1 MTFSKLK
8 SNRNILQLLKGSST
22 HAITQV
28 IATII
33 GFFSSTQI
41 ARFFGPSTVGNIAMI
56 TSVLTLVSLIS
67 LAGNQTFVLK
77 VLPEQLRLKGL
88 TAAQLTYQSLIKIC
102 CATTLIV
109 LSVWILSD
117 VIFSFKLLRNLD
129 NFTLYTMLLA
139 FVNVFVILNG
149 KTLRALGD
157 YKYFS
162 TLDFLP
168 AILSLTTITIAS
180 ALNLAP
186 TLYQYLHFLPRFF
199 ILALAL
205 YFVSKTFNKLKSSS
219 NHQLEKNVRAPGKT
233 SLIKGSIPMLG
244 ITISTAAI
252 ANLDIVMLNYF
263 STPDKVGIYSIYVKI
278 ASVAIMATASIN
290 SMFAP
295 KVSALYST
303 QNHSELKS
311 YSKQVT
317 LVTFGVAT
325 LSTIAVLTI
334 HQPLLEYFGTQF
346 TEHTSALYILFT
358 SGLVAAFFGSVGFFL
373 SMTGNQTAFFWI
385 MLCAATTNAILNYF
399 LIPIFGLDGAAAA
412 TLVSTLISTILG
424 TIKIKS
430 SDGYALVWTPK

>member
-1 MTFSKLK
+1 
-8 SNRNILQLLKGSST
+8 
-22 HAITQV
+22 
-28 IATII
+28 
-33 GFFSSTQI
+33 
-41 ARFFGPSTVGNIAMI
+41 
-56 TSVLTLVSLIS
+56 
-67 LAGNQTFVLK
+67 
-77 VLPEQLRLKGL
+77 
-88 TAAQLTYQSLIKIC
+88 
-102 CATTLIV
+102 
-109 LSVWILSD
+109 
-117 VIFSFKLLRNLD
+117 
-129 NFTLYTMLLA
+129 
-139 FVNVFVILNG
+139 
-149 KTLRALGD
+149 
-157 YKYFS
+157 
-162 TLDFLP
+162 
-168 AILSLTTITIAS
+168 
-180 ALNLAP
+180 
-186 TLYQYLHFLPRFF
+186 
-199 ILALAL
+199 
-205 YFVSKTFNKLKSSS
+205 
-219 NHQLEKNVRAPGKT
+219 
-233 SLIKGSIPMLG
+233 MLG